1 MAHHPPHGTHWPTLG
16 VRPPRADSGQRGRRR
31 FVRDVELRYLVLI
44 AVPLVLILLVLVG
57 GVALLIAAIATAVLL
72 ANAVWLTYLLSRDP
86 GR

>member
-1 MAHHPPHGTHWPTLG
+1 
-16 VRPPRADSGQRGRRR
+16 
-31 FVRDVELRYLVLI
+31 VRDVELRYLVLV

-57 GVALLIAAIATAVLL
+57 GMALLVAAIATAVLL